1 MHTQV
6 AESLRV
12 ASQPGRVAKRAAPS
26 TSRRIAPTF
35 LVLDALCTSAQTV
48 IVPPV
53 RIVVRREC
61 GEDHMLFIVGIVIAL
76 IAVVVIPRLR
86 VPGGVNA
93 ATLGW
98 MSQQWLAEH
107 RASHSL

>member
-1 MHTQV
+1 
-6 AESLRV
+6 
-12 ASQPGRVAKRAAPS
+12 
-26 TSRRIAPTF
+26 
-35 LVLDALCTSAQTV
+35 
-48 IVPPV
+48 
-53 RIVVRREC
+53 
-61 GEDHMLFIVGIVIAL
+61 MLFIVGIVIAS

-86 VPGGVNA
+86 VPGGVNS

>member
-1 MHTQV
+1 
-6 AESLRV
+6 
-12 ASQPGRVAKRAAPS
+12 
-26 TSRRIAPTF
+26 
-35 LVLDALCTSAQTV
+35 
-48 IVPPV
+48 
-53 RIVVRREC
+53 
-61 GEDHMLFIVGIVIAL
+61 MLFIVGIVIAL

-86 VPGGVNA
+86 VPGGGNS